1 MISRDPAVS
10 NLKQTSSSSSSSK
23 QTVVSKW
30 SGYMSMFASSEF
42 QSDTGL
48 TGTIT
53 PSGSNSPILVSVSL
67 PYNLFAYYSS
77 GSAWTVGIILH
88 SHGSGE
94 DPIFAVPVGSATFV
108 NRRSMP
114 TTTYS
119 EDIQDSGVFSA
130 DFITTISV
138 PTSFYVSVT
147 VSPGSYSTSI
157 NLGNV
162 GGFYDNKTGTIA
174 DDYAVMTLEE
184 VDTWNDIFPT

>member
-1 MISRDPAVS
+1 MTSRDPAIA
-10 NLKQTSSSSSSSK
+10 NIKQASSSSSSSK

-30 SGYMSMFASSEF
+30 SGYMSMFASSEV

-67 PYNLFAYYSS
+67 PYYIFTYYSS
-77 GSAWTVGIILH
+77 GSAWIVGIILH

-94 DPIFAVPVGSATFV
+94 DPIFAVPVGSAAFI

-119 EDIQDSGVFSA
+119 EDIEDSGVFSA

-138 PTSFYVSVT
+138 PTSFYVSAT
-147 VSPGSYSTSI
+147 ISPQSSSISI

-162 GGFYDNKTGTIA
+162 GGFYDNKTVTVA
-174 DDYAVMTLEE
+174 DDYAVMTIRE
-184 VDTWNDIFPT
+184 VDTWNDIYPT

>member
-10 NLKQTSSSSSSSK
+10 NIKQTSSSSSSSK

-30 SGYMSMFASSEF
+30 SGYMSMFASSQF

-67 PYNLFAYYSS
+67 PYNLFTYYSS
-77 GSAWTVGIILH
+77 GSAWTAGIILH

-94 DPIFAVPVGSATFV
+94 DPSFALPVGSASFV

-114 TTTYS
+114 TNTYS
-119 EDIQDSGVFSA
+119 EDIQDAGVFSA

-147 VSPGSYSTSI
+147 VSPGSYSISI
-157 NLGNV
+157 NLGNI
-162 GGFYDNKTGTIA
+162 GGIYDNKSESFVN
-174 DDYAVMTLEE
+174 DYAVMTLKE
-184 VDTWNDIFPT
+184 VDTWNDIYPT